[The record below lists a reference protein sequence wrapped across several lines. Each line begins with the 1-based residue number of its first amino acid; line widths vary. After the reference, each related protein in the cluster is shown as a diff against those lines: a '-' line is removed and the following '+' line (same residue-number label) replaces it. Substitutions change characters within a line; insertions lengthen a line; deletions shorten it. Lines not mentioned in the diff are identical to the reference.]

1 MIFKDNNQ
9 QKVNLIKSSLFVF
22 DLFLDFFNQKR
33 SSDLALRTSLAKNIL
48 LFLFINFITERNRI
62 FLSNLS
68 NTMHVWYQYFWNRYG
83 TISVLIVFQDSCNCP
98 TNG

>member
-9 QKVNLIKSSLFVF
+9 QKVNFIKSILFVF
-22 DLFLDFFNQKR
+22 NLFLDFFNQKR
-33 SSDLALRTSLAKNIL
+33 SSDLALQTSLAKNIL

-68 NTMHVWYQYFWNRYG
+68 NTMHVWY
-83 TISVLIVFQDSCNCP
+83 
-98 TNG
+98 

>member
-9 QKVNLIKSSLFVF
+9 QKVNFIKSILFVF
-22 DLFLDFFNQKR
+22 NLFLDFFNQKR
-33 SSDLALRTSLAKNIL
+33 SPDLALQTSLAKNIL

-68 NTMHVWYQYFWNRYG
+68 NTMHVWY
-83 TISVLIVFQDSCNCP
+83 
-98 TNG
+98 

>member
-9 QKVNLIKSSLFVF
+9 QKVNFIKSILFVF

-33 SSDLALRTSLAKNIL
+33 SSDLALRTSLAKTVF
-48 LFLFINFITERNRI
+48 FLFINFITERNRI

-68 NTMHVWYQYFWNRYG
+68 NTMHVWY
-83 TISVLIVFQDSCNCP
+83 
-98 TNG
+98 

>member
-9 QKVNLIKSSLFVF
+9 QKVNFIKSILFVF
-22 DLFLDFFNQKR
+22 DLLLDFFNQKR
-33 SSDLALRTSLAKNIL
+33 SSDLALQTSLAKNIL

-68 NTMHVWYQYFWNRYG
+68 NTMHVWY
-83 TISVLIVFQDSCNCP
+83 
-98 TNG
+98 

>member
-9 QKVNLIKSSLFVF
+9 QKVNFIKSILFVF

-48 LFLFINFITERNRI
+48 LFLFITLLRKGTAF

-68 NTMHVWYQYFWNRYG
+68 NTMHVWY
-83 TISVLIVFQDSCNCP
+83 
-98 TNG
+98 